1 MQINKS
7 LLKLLPNKKY
17 LEMLPDF
24 KQEKTQAFIT
34 LVLTLIALSIF
45 VFFAISPTLSTI
57 AQLKKELADNTFVDQ
72 QLVQKIANLS
82 LLGQKYSFIT
92 NDMPTVLSAL
102 PEKPNVPLLAAQIQ
116 SLAKKYNVKITRL
129 QLFQVDIY
137 PPVKN
142 SDKSLSFA
150 FSIESLGTSSD
161 LTTFLS
167 SLVNFERVITI
178 DTLSFSKDSI
188 RNELQ
193 KLSIRGRA
201 YFKG

>member
-57 AQLKKELADNTFVDQ
+57 AQLKKELEDNTFVDQ

-102 PEKPNVPLLAAQIQ
+102 PQKPTVPLLAAQIQ

-137 PPVKN
+137 PSVKN

-150 FSIESLGTSSD
+150 FSIESLGTSAD
-161 LTTFLS
+161 LSVFLS

-178 DTLSFSKDSI
+178 DTLSLSKDSI

-201 YFKG
+201 YFKE